1 MTGNGEYV
9 TGKDLQNDFQTI
21 FNGFSIIG
29 AKLLK
34 LIMATE
40 NPKAN
45 FYSGSKSI
53 SFRVA
58 AAVAQKKQWSSNTA

>member
-9 TGKDLQNDFQTI
+9 TGKDLQNDQTI

-45 FYSGSKSI
+45 FYSGSKST
-53 SFRVA
+53 SSRVA
-58 AAVAQKKQWSSNTA
+58 AAVAQKKHWSSNTA